1 MGGHPMIQIVMKPD
15 YDVKPEGGEN
25 CYKCLFNGEDVG
37 LRVWGQRASHA
48 EEKMMEIFRSQLKG
62 KEVDYDL
69 EAYRKSK
76 GEEKSGEGGE
86 GGSETSV
93 SPPKVENA
101 DEALLPGL
109 EVS

>member
-1 MGGHPMIQIVMKPD
+1 MIQIVMKPD
-15 YDVKPEGGEN
+15 YDVKPENREN

-48 EEKMMEIFRSQLKG
+48 EEKLMEIFRLDLRG

-76 GEEKSGEGGE
+76 ASKGEDEVKPEEEKR
-86 GGSETSV
+86 
-93 SPPKVENA
+93 K
-101 DEALLPGL
+101 EARQDREQLLPGM
-109 EVS
+109 E

>member
-1 MGGHPMIQIVMKPD
+1 MIQIVMKPD
-15 YDVKPEGGEN
+15 YDVKPENREN

-48 EEKMMEIFRSQLKG
+48 EEKMMVIFREQLKG

-76 GEEKSGEGGE
+76 ASKGEDEVKPEE
-86 GGSETSV
+86 
-93 SPPKVENA
+93 ENRK
-101 DEALLPGL
+101 EAKQDREQLLPGM
-109 EVS
+109 E